1 MLYLKKENKHTKK
14 DYTAKSL
21 ESEDKSEVYFV
32 HFEMLRNYFW
42 D

>member
-14 DYTAKSL
+14 NYTAKSL
-21 ESEDKSEVYFV
+21 ESEEVYFV